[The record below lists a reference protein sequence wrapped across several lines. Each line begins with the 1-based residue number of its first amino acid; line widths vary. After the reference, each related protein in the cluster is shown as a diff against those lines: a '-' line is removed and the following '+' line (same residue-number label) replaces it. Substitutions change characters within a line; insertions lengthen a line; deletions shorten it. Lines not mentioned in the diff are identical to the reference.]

1 MNINYQPLTD
11 IGIALAQLAIKGT
24 ASAVNKKVRAA
35 KEEKNIERLRATYD
49 ELINEVLL
57 EREEAVQIAQA
68 YKSEIDRIAISDEDI
83 KHLHNTVTKVLEI
96 FNSMQMIVAIAQGED
111 AVKSAKDTAESLS
124 QIKDLISVDTLKTMQ
139 LLGFN
144 YKAAIGEPLTQICA
158 KAISEWGN
166 RKTSTKKESEFN

>member
-1 MNINYQPLTD
+1 MNINYQSLTD

-83 KHLHNTVTKVLEI
+83 KHLHNTVTKVLGM
-96 FNSMQMIVAIAQGED
+96 FNSMQMAVAIEQGED
-111 AVKSAKDTAESLS
+111 AVKSAKDTAKSLS

-166 RKTSTKKESEFN
+166 GKTSTKKRK